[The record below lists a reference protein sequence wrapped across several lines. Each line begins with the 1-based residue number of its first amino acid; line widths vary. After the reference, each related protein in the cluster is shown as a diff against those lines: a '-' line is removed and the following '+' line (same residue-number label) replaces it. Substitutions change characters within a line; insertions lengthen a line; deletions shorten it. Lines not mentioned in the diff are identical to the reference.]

1 MARKLSRR
9 IGGVI
14 ISLQLDR
21 IYLLSLMREDNLD
34 RKLGESQHD
43 CSTNSTP
50 IGMVLELGLGGA
62 KIYFSYIFKMSVLLS
77 QHDCSTNSTP
87 IGMVLELG
95 LGGAKIYFSYIFKM
109 PVLLQTPLLLSH
121 LHVSRSTFIEAENA
135 L

>member
-62 KIYFSYIFKMSVLLS
+62 KIYFSYIFKM
-77 QHDCSTNSTP
+77 
-87 IGMVLELG
+87 
-95 LGGAKIYFSYIFKM
+95 